1 MMFILEPFAIPLIY
15 LFKWLAAAFLWL
27 SNSTYWLYSKLL
39 GASMWLNDVVEG
51 SIWPRD

>member
-1 MMFILEPFAIPLIY
+1 MFILEPFVIPFIY

-27 SNSTYWLYSKLL
+27 SNLTYAIYSTLL
-39 GASMWLNDVVEG
+39 GWSMWLNDQVES